1 MEFLILTGMSGAG
14 KSQAAQI
21 IEDIGY
27 YCIDNIPA
35 ALIEHFVKIYT
46 ESPGKFEKVAFI
58 IDIRGESEF
67 FTLLQSISQ
76 LRQAEYSCRILFL
89 DCADRV
95 LQNRYKET
103 RRVHPLTK
111 SSNLPLSQAVA
122 QERELLIPLRQAAD
136 YIIDTT
142 PLTVSQLRGKLHH
155 ILLASETDGLII
167 HCVSF
172 GFKYGILSDADLVFD
187 VRCFPNPYWEA
198 ELRPLTGLDQPI
210 KDYVMSAEV
219 SRRFFQKLC
228 EMLQMLLPL
237 YLKEG
242 KTQLTLG
249 IGCTGG
255 KHRSVVFA
263 QAIKEFLCDKNY
275 RAMCM
280 HRDILKKSE
289 YDK

>member
-14 KSQAAQI
+14 KSQAAHV

-67 FTLLQSISQ
+67 STLLQSISQ
-76 LRQAEYSCRILFL
+76 LRKAQYRCRILFL
-89 DCADRV
+89 DCADPV
-95 LQNRYKET
+95 LQNRYKES
-103 RRVHPLTK
+103 RRTHPLTK
-111 SSNLPLSQAVA
+111 NDQLSLPQAVA
-122 QERELLIPLRQAAD
+122 KERELLLPLRQAAD
-136 YIIDTT
+136 FIIDTT
-142 PLTVSQLRGKLHH
+142 TLTVSQLREKLHH
-155 ILLASETDGLII
+155 ILLASESDGLII

-187 VRCFPNPYWEA
+187 VRCFPNPYWET
-198 ELRPLTGLDQPI
+198 ELRPLTGLDESVQN
-210 KDYVMSAEV
+210 YVMGAEI
-219 SRRFFQKLC
+219 SQEFFRRLC

-237 YLKEG
+237 YLQEG

-263 QAIKEFLCDKNY
+263 NALQQFLSKQGY
-275 RAMCM
+275 RAMAL
-280 HRDILKKSE
+280 HRDIIKKSE
-289 YDK
+289 IDK